1 MTLDQI
7 KFFLTSWKDGVIE
20 IGRVYLEGGDYE
32 KCAEK
37 FRFGIR
43 KKKFS

>member
-20 IGRVYLEGGDYE
+20 IGRVYLEGGE
-32 KCAEK
+32 
-37 FRFGIR
+37 
-43 KKKFS
+43 